1 MPKTVNVY
9 EAKTHL
15 SQLLAQAEA
24 GEDIVIARQGRP
36 VVRLV
41 RVGRRGADRLPG
53 ALRGRIR
60 MSDDFDGFDAAD
72 GADWYGSDA

>member
-1 MPKTVNVY
+1 MARTVNVY

-15 SQLLAQAEA
+15 SRLLAQAES

-41 RVGRRGADRLPG
+41 PVGRRGVDREPG
-53 ALRGRIR
+53 ALKGHIR
-60 MSDDFDGFDAAD
+60 VSDDFDTMDAVD
-72 GADWYGSDA
+72 EETWYGAGA

>member
-1 MPKTVNVY
+1 MPRTVNVY

-41 RVGRRGADRLPG
+41 PVGRRAANREPG
-53 ALRGRIR
+53 ALKGRIR
-60 MSDDFDGFDAAD
+60 VSDDFDTMDESDEAA
-72 GADWYGSDA
+72 WYGAGA